1 MTSHYIKF
9 LELLNK
15 CRIERSGSDDIYTH
29 TSLGN
34 PKGCF
39 NIGDKDRDK
48 FNQLYS
54 KVIVENKHA
63 VYLTEKHRKQGP
75 ILIDLDFKYYDIS
88 PERKITPTHYYIVA
102 EQYIYNIIK
111 YIKLDDPEEQLKC
124 YILTK
129 PHPTIQGKDDDTTQT
144 LYKDGVHIMFPN
156 ICTEPLVQHLIRENV
171 IKYLQE
177 NKSWDD
183 LKLYNEIDD
192 IIDKAVIEKNNW
204 LMYGSAKPDH
214 ETNNYR
220 LGKIFT
226 WDNGLIEQEYD
237 ETDILRLPELL
248 SIRRFSPDGITSY
261 SDSYDETMISEEL
274 KKYNKT
280 QNKLGT
286 TVGKPSEISLASR
299 LVSILS
305 SKRCDRYDDWLNIGF
320 CLHNIGDALLEDW
333 IKFSKLS
340 KKYKEGECE
349 KLWIKFKNIGY
360 SIGSLHKWA
369 SSDDHEKYMD
379 IIIDENY
386 DILSKSVSGQPYDVA
401 KAFFEL
407 YKHNFRI
414 GSIDFKEWYYFDV
427 HRWKPMQD
435 AYIIKDMLNESMVNA
450 YVRLGI
456 IYGKKA
462 LKLEGNEKNN
472 MLSKQE
478 ILMKIS
484 LKLRGPFKEQIIKE
498 LTTLFKKYDSDFT
511 NKLDENKNLI
521 CFTNGVY
528 DLENEL
534 FREGRPDDYLT
545 LCTNINYV
553 SINNLDSSKLNIV
566 KKFIMDIQPEE
577 DIRNYILDL
586 FASCLAGNNKDQKF
600 NIWTGTGS
608 NGKSLLITLMM
619 ESLGDYACGLPP
631 EVLTRASMDPDKA
644 SPTMAKTKGKRFVV
658 FEETE
663 NTDQI
668 YVGKMKAYSGG
679 VKIQARKL
687 HKDVIEFYP
696 QFKMFMLCNKLP
708 RIHSNDG
715 GTWRRIRRVP
725 FEMKYVDNPMEEYER
740 LIDRGLED
748 VLTKCK
754 EEFIYMLVERYK
766 IYKINGLLVPS
777 KVMLSTQKYQSNS
790 DMYLEYINECLE
802 FTGDVKHKV
811 EFNELIQDF
820 QFWLKGARAN
830 TKVVDKND
838 IKTEIEE
845 KIGKC
850 KNGGIWRCFK
860 LKSHDKRTERIL
872 DCDNAN
878 DDSDVEDEKYELT
891 TYEKF
896 KKSKMKIN

>member
-1 MTSHYIKF
+1 MTSHYNKL

-15 CRIERSGSDDIYTH
+15 CRVERSGTDDIYTH
-29 TSLGN
+29 TSLGY

-39 NIGDKDRDK
+39 NIGEKDRDK

-54 KVIVENKHA
+54 KVITENKNPL
-63 VYLTEKHRKQGP
+63 YLTEKHRKQGS
-75 ILIDLDFKYYDIS
+75 ILIDLDFKYHDLLDN
-88 PERKITPTHYYIVA
+88 RKITKLHYYTLI

-111 YIKLDDPEEQLKC
+111 YIKLDDAEEQLKC

-129 PHPTIQGKDDDTTQT
+129 PHPTTVSKDEDSETT
-144 LYKDGVHIMFPN
+144 LYKDGVHIIFPN

-177 NKSWDD
+177 NNTWND
-183 LKLYNEIDD
+183 LNLSNEIDD
-192 IIDKAVIEKNNW
+192 VIDKAVIEKNNW

-220 LGKIFT
+220 LDEILT
-226 WDNGLIEQEYD
+226 WQNGLLNIEFD
-237 ETDILRLPELL
+237 ESDILRLPEVL
-248 SIRRFSPDGITSY
+248 SIRKYGPDNIFSY
-261 SDSYDETMISEEL
+261 SDGFDENIISDEL
-274 KKYNKT
+274 KKYYKT
-280 QNKLGT
+280 HHKSGIII
-286 TVGKPSEISLASR
+286 GKPSEISLASK
-299 LVSILS
+299 LTGILS
-305 SKRCDRYDDWLNIGF
+305 IKRTEKYEEWINVGF

-333 IKFSKLS
+333 ILFSKKS

-349 KLWIKFKNIGY
+349 KMWIKFKNIGY

-369 SSDDHEKYMD
+369 SNDDHEKYMD

-386 DILSKSVSGQPYDVA
+386 EILSKSISGQPYDIA

-414 GSIDFKEWYYFDV
+414 GSIDFKEWYYFDI

-462 LKLEGNEKNN
+462 LKLEGSEKNT
-472 MLSKQE
+472 MLSRQE

-498 LTTLFKKYDSDFT
+498 LSILFKKYDPDFT

-521 CFTNGVY
+521 CFINGIY
-528 DLENEL
+528 DLENDL
-534 FREGRPDDYLT
+534 FREGRPDDYIT

-553 SINNLDSSKLNIV
+553 ATKNLNTRKLQIV
-566 KKFIMDIQPEE
+566 NKFLIDIQPEE
-577 DIRNYILDL
+577 DMRNYILDL

-600 NIWTGTGS
+600 NIWTGSGS
-608 NGKSLLITLMM
+608 NGKSLVVTLMM
-619 ESLGDYACGLPP
+619 ESLGEYACGLPP

-696 QFKMFMLCNKLP
+696 QFKMFLLCNKLP
-708 RIHSNDG
+708 NIPSNDG
-715 GTWRRIRRVP
+715 GTWRRIRLVP
-725 FEMKYVDNPMEEYER
+725 FEMKFVDNPSDEHER
-740 LIDRGLED
+740 QIDRGLED
-748 VLTKCK
+748 VLTECR
-754 EEFIYMLVERYK
+754 EEFIHILLQRYQ
-766 IYKINGLLVPS
+766 IYKANGLNVPS
-777 KVMLSTQKYQSNS
+777 KVMASTQNYQSNS
-790 DMYLEYINECLE
+790 DLYLDYINECLE
-802 FTGDVKHKV
+802 FTGDMRNKIDLNDVV
-811 EFNELIQDF
+811 LDI
-820 QFWLKGARAN
+820 QFWLKSRGDKK
-830 TKVVDKND
+830 TLQKND
-838 IKTEIEE
+838 IKNEIED

-850 KNGGIWRCFK
+850 KLGNVWKGFLMK
-860 LKSHDKRTERIL
+860 PHDNKKVDNLL
-872 DCDNAN
+872 DNPSEEEEEEN
-878 DDSDVEDEKYELT
+878 EIREIT

-896 KKSKMKIN
+896 RSHKMKKV